1 METVFSIIKKLHKKR
16 YRIWYDEGIEP
27 GNEWPE
33 IVGKAIVNCT
43 QFLVL
48 MSSHAAVNEINLAF
62 TENKN
67 ILVVFLKKTNLT
79 EGMKLQIGT
88 VQFINKYE
96 LSEKEFFEKLD
107 RVLDSNMKN

>member
-1 METVFSIIKKLHKKR
+1 
-16 YRIWYDEGIEP
+16 
-27 GNEWPE
+27 
-33 IVGKAIVNCT
+33 
-43 QFLVL
+43 
-48 MSSHAAVNEINLAF
+48 MSSHAAVSRNVRNEINLAF